1 MANTPPINPLINHI
15 EGAKTPSFDYIYK
28 GYFMELTSKTIR
40 MFKFEN
46 LPETVKEEYLKTSLV
61 LTGNCALYYPK
72 QILKPKMAEYGWYAV
87 KGTIGAEPT
96 PYYIGSEYVI
106 SNPILGSENILT
118 TDKRVQVFY
127 WNSLDELLNP
137 MTSGLHF
144 LIDRTARVLTEIYR
158 STIIA
163 LKNSRVVNIFS
174 ASNNNEKTTLN
185 KLLGDMREGED
196 VFTAIQDFK
205 SKMEVNPVL
214 QETSIKDILQEFV
227 ELEQFHLAQFYHA
240 IGVNSNYNLKRA
252 QINNE
257 EIMTNSYILVV
268 SLADVLPTLQ
278 KACDEF
284 NEKTGMN
291 ISVDYSPEWQKM
303 REMQEGTAEENS
315 ENEKESPN
323 LDEEST
329 ENTTEK
335 ESDEENDKET
345 D

>member
-1 MANTPPINPLINHI
+1 MF
-15 EGAKTPSFDYIYK
+15 EFK
-28 GYFMELTSKTIR
+28 G
-40 MFKFEN
+40 
-46 LPETVKEEYLKTSLV
+46 LPETVNERFLKTSLI
-61 LTGNCALYYPK
+61 LTGNCSLYYPK
-72 QILKPKMAEYGWYAV
+72 HITNPAIAEEGWYAV
-87 KGTIGAEPT
+87 KGKIGAEPNA
-96 PYYIGSEYVI
+96 YYIGTEYVI

-118 TDKRVQVFY
+118 TDNRIQVFY
-127 WNSLDELLNP
+127 WNSLDELFNP
-137 MTSGLHF
+137 MCSGLYF

-196 VFTAIQDFK
+196 VFTTLMDFK

-227 ELEQFHLAQFYHA
+227 ELEQFYLAQFYHA

-257 EIMTNSYILVV
+257 EIMTNSYILIV
-268 SLADVLPTLQ
+268 SLADVLPCLQ
-278 KACDEF
+278 RACDEF
-284 NEKTGMN
+284 NAKTGLS
-291 ISVDYSPEWQKM
+291 ISVDYSPEWKKM
-303 REMQEGTAEENS
+303 QEMQEDGEEN
-315 ENEKESPN
+315 ETNEERPN
-323 LDEEST
+323 LDDEEDT
-329 ENTTEK
+329 DNTEK
-335 ESDEENDKET
+335 ESEEDGEKT